1 MTRRLGA
8 GPAGGSSET
17 TVSIVMDGKKILAA
31 LLLVGGIAALIYGN
45 FGYPRQTPASQS
57 GNLEVTLL
65 AR

>member
-1 MTRRLGA
+1 
-8 GPAGGSSET
+8 
-17 TVSIVMDGKKILAA
+17 MDGKKILAA